1 MKFTSKQLQAAK
13 HLDGPLLVLA
23 IPGSGKTTMLLERI
37 KFLSEHIDSSK
48 ILNLTFSRIQAND
61 MKKRFDSKD
70 SNFMTIHAFC
80 YLIIRNYLKKY
91 NRQVNLIEDEKIYN
105 KFNLVGEIYKN
116 INKKKMS
123 KEDLNLF
130 FQKVSFMKNSLL
142 DISYLK
148 KVEISNAEKIYLEYE
163 KIKKQKHL
171 LDFDD
176 MQVYALE
183 LLNDESLLR
192 SIKNKYKYFQ
202 LDEGQDTS
210 LLQFKILEKI
220 VYPENNLLVVA
231 DDDQSIYSFRA
242 SDPTYLLNFTKIYK
256 DAKIMTLDT
265 NYRSGKEIIK
275 LASTFIKQNKN
286 RYKKDFKV
294 NRKNPSQIKIKSFK
308 NFSKEYAY
316 ILENIDKNENTGILF
331 RNNISAIS
339 LISYLLENNI
349 DFSINSKIMDF
360 FESKI
365 FLDMINIINF
375 SNDFN
380 DVEIFS
386 EIYYKIS
393 SYLSKDDIE
402 KLIYKPVN
410 ENIFDFFENSDIED
424 FKKDAL
430 FNIEKKLNHLRKLD
444 IDKKISF
451 IYQSL
456 SYKDYIDML
465 SRKYKEETVNK
476 DIYIESLKYFTKS
489 CENLDQVYE
498 KIKIIEK
505 KSKSLSENNLK
516 LSTIHSSKGLEYD
529 TVFVIDLI
537 KNEFPII
544 LDKENYF
551 ERLEEERRIFYVGL
565 TRARDSLYI
574 LTLKNRN
581 NKKVYPSKFYTTSL
595 DILKNKPWAL
605 AQGFYIEIL
614 SNIPF
619 K

>member
-105 KFNLVGEIYKN
+105 KYNLVGEIYKS
-116 INKKKMS
+116 INNKKMS

-176 MQVYALE
+176 MQIFALK
-183 LLNDESLLR
+183 LLEDKKLLK

-220 VYPENNLLVVA
+220 VMPENNLLVVA

-242 SDPTYLLNFTKIYK
+242 SNPTYLLNFTKIYK

-265 NYRSGKEIIK
+265 NYRSGKEIIN
-275 LASTFIKQNKN
+275 LASNFIKQNKN
-286 RYKKDFKV
+286 RYKKDFNV
-294 NRKNPSQIKIKSFK
+294 NRKDQSQIKIKSFK

-316 ILENIDKNENTGILF
+316 IIENIDKNENTGILF

-380 DVEIFS
+380 NVEIFS

-410 ENIFDFFENSDIED
+410 ENIFDFYENSDIED

-430 FNIEKKLNHLRKLD
+430 FNIEKKLNNLRKLS

-456 SYKDYIDML
+456 SYKNYIDML
-465 SRKYKEETVNK
+465 SRKYKEETANK

-544 LDKENYF
+544 LDEENYF
-551 ERLEEERRIFYVGL
+551 ERLEEERRIFYVAI
-565 TRARDSLYI
+565 TRAKNNLHLLSLK
-574 LTLKNRN
+574 TRN
-581 NKKVYPSKFYTTSL
+581 NKKVAASIFYENSKEIIKNSL
-595 DILKNKPWAL
+595 GSK
-605 AQGFYIEIL
+605 
-614 SNIPF
+614 
-619 K
+619 

>member
-105 KFNLVGEIYKN
+105 KYNLVGEIYKN

-130 FQKVSFMKNSLL
+130 FQKISFMKNSLL

-148 KVEISNAEKIYLEYE
+148 KVEISNIEKIYLEYE

-176 MQVYALE
+176 MQIFALK
-183 LLNDESLLR
+183 LLEDEKLLK

-220 VYPENNLLVVA
+220 VMPENNLLVVA

-242 SDPTYLLNFTKIYK
+242 SNPTYLLNFTKIYK

-265 NYRSGKEIIK
+265 NYRSGKEIIN

-286 RYKKDFKV
+286 RYKKDFNV
-294 NRKNPSQIKIKSFK
+294 NRKTPSQIKIKSFK

-316 ILENIDKNENTGILF
+316 IIENIDKNKNTGILF

-339 LISYLLENNI
+339 LISYLLEKNI

-380 DVEIFS
+380 NVEVFS

-410 ENIFDFFENSDIED
+410 EDVFDFYENSDIED

-430 FNIEKKLNHLRKLD
+430 FNIEKKLNHLRKLS

-456 SYKDYIDML
+456 SYKNYIDML

-537 KNEFPII
+537 ENEFPII
-544 LDKENYF
+544 LDEENHF
-551 ERLEEERRIFYVGL
+551 ERLEEERRIFYVAI
-565 TRARDSLYI
+565 TRAKNSLH
-574 LTLKNRN
+574 LLSLKNRN
-581 NKKVYPSKFYTTSL
+581 KKKVEPSIFY
-595 DILKNKPWAL
+595 KNS
-605 AQGFYIEIL
+605 QEI
-614 SNIPF
+614 I
-619 K
+619 KK

>member
-61 MKKRFDSKD
+61 MKERFDSKD

-105 KFNLVGEIYKN
+105 KYNLVGEIYKN

-142 DISYLK
+142 DISYLEN
-148 KVEISNAEKIYLEYE
+148 VEISNADRIYLEYE

-242 SDPTYLLNFTKIYK
+242 ADPKYLLNFKEIYK
-256 DAKIMTLDT
+256 DAKIISLDT
-265 NYRSGKEIIK
+265 NHRSGKKIIS
-275 LASTFIKQNKN
+275 LASYFIAQNKN
-286 RYKKDFKV
+286 RYKKTYKLSRNFDD
-294 NRKNPSQIKIKSFK
+294 QIKLKEFK
-308 NFSKEYAY
+308 NFTKQYDY
-316 ILENIDKNENTGILF
+316 ITENLDNKKTGILF

-339 LISYLLENNI
+339 LSSYLLDKNI
-349 DFSINSKIMDF
+349 DFSINSNILDF

-365 FLDMINIINF
+365 FTDMVNIINF
-375 SNDFN
+375 SEDFDN
-380 DVEIFS
+380 VEIFS
-386 EIYYKIS
+386 DIYYKIS
-393 SYLSKDDIE
+393 TYLSKDDIE
-402 KLIYKPVN
+402 SLSHKAIN
-410 ENIFDFFENSDIED
+410 ENVFEFYENRDIED
-424 FKKDAL
+424 YKKDAL
-430 FNIEKKLNHLRKLD
+430 FNIEKKLKHLIKLKLE
-444 IDKKISF
+444 KKISF
-451 IYQSL
+451 IYKSL
-456 SYKDYIDML
+456 SYNSYINMK
-465 SRKYKEETVNK
+465 SRKYMEETVNK
-476 DIYIESLKYFTKS
+476 DIYIESLRYFTKS
-489 CENLDQVYE
+489 CKSLDEVYE
-498 KIKIIEK
+498 KIKILEK
-505 KSKSLSENNLK
+505 KSKSLIKTNLS
-516 LSTIHSSKGLEYD
+516 LTTIHSSKGLEYD
-529 TVFVIDLI
+529 KVFIIDLI
-537 KNEFPII
+537 KNEFPLIM
-544 LDKENYF
+544 DEENYF

-595 DILKNKPWAL
+595 DILKNKP
-605 AQGFYIEIL
+605 
-614 SNIPF
+614 
-619 K
+619 

>member
-37 KFLSEHIDSSK
+37 KFLSKHIDSSK

-105 KFNLVGEIYKN
+105 KYNLVGEIYKN

-176 MQVYALE
+176 MQVYALK
-183 LLNDESLLR
+183 LLENKKLLK

-220 VYPENNLLVVA
+220 VMPENNLLVVA

-242 SDPTYLLNFTKIYK
+242 SNPTYLLNFTKIYK

-380 DVEIFS
+380 NVEIFS

-402 KLIYKPVN
+402 KLIYKPIN
-410 ENIFDFFENSDIED
+410 GDIFDFFENSDIED

-430 FNIEKKLNHLRKLD
+430 FNIEKKLKHLRKLD

-456 SYKDYIDML
+456 SYKNYIDML

-516 LSTIHSSKGLEYD
+516 LSTIHSSKGLEYN

-544 LDKENYF
+544 LDEENYF
-551 ERLEEERRIFYVGL
+551 ERLEEERRIFYVAI
-565 TRARDSLYI
+565 TRSKNSLHI

-581 NKKVYPSKFYTTSL
+581 NKKVEPSIFYKNSQEIIKNSL
-595 DILKNKPWAL
+595 GSKL
-605 AQGFYIEIL
+605 
-614 SNIPF
+614 
-619 K
+619 

>member
-105 KFNLVGEIYKN
+105 KFNLVGEIYKS
-116 INKKKMS
+116 INNKKMS

-130 FQKVSFMKNSLL
+130 FQKISFMKNSLL
-142 DISYLK
+142 DISYLEN
-148 KVEISNAEKIYLEYE
+148 VEISNADRIYLEYE

-242 SDPTYLLNFTKIYK
+242 ADPKYLLNFKEIYK
-256 DAKIMTLDT
+256 DAKIISLDT
-265 NYRSGKEIIK
+265 NHRSGKKIIS
-275 LASTFIKQNKN
+275 LASYFIAQNKN
-286 RYKKDFKV
+286 RYKKTYKLSRDFDD
-294 NRKNPSQIKIKSFK
+294 QIKLKEFK
-308 NFSKEYAY
+308 NFTKQYDY
-316 ILENIDKNENTGILF
+316 ITENLDNKKTGILF

-339 LISYLLENNI
+339 LSSYLLDKNI
-349 DFSINSKIMDF
+349 DFSINSNILDF

-365 FLDMINIINF
+365 FTDMVNIINF
-375 SNDFN
+375 SEDFDN
-380 DVEIFS
+380 VEIFS
-386 EIYYKIS
+386 DIYYKIS
-393 SYLSKDDIE
+393 TYLSKDDIE
-402 KLIYKPVN
+402 SLSHKAIN
-410 ENIFDFFENSDIED
+410 ENVFEFYENIDIED
-424 FKKDAL
+424 YKKDAL
-430 FNIEKKLNHLRKLD
+430 FNIEKKLKHLRKLKLE
-444 IDKKISF
+444 KKISF
-451 IYQSL
+451 IYKSL
-456 SYKDYIDML
+456 SYNSYINMK
-465 SRKYKEETVNK
+465 SRKYMEETVNK
-476 DIYIESLKYFTKS
+476 DIYIESLRYFTKS
-489 CENLDQVYE
+489 CKSLDEVYE
-498 KIKIIEK
+498 KIKILEK
-505 KSKSLSENNLK
+505 KSKSLIKTNLS
-516 LSTIHSSKGLEYD
+516 LTTIHSSKGLEYD
-529 TVFVIDLI
+529 KVFIIDLI
-537 KNEFPII
+537 KNEFPLIM
-544 LDKENYF
+544 DEENYF

-614 SNIPF
+614 SKIPF
-619 K
+619 R

>member
-37 KFLSEHIDSSK
+37 KFLSKHIDSSK

-105 KFNLVGEIYKN
+105 KYNLVGEIYKN

-142 DISYLK
+142 DISYLEN
-148 KVEISNAEKIYLEYE
+148 VEISNADRIYLEYE

-242 SDPTYLLNFTKIYK
+242 ADPKYLLNFKEIYK
-256 DAKIMTLDT
+256 DAKIISLDT
-265 NYRSGKEIIK
+265 NHRSGKKIIS
-275 LASTFIKQNKN
+275 LASYFIAQNKN
-286 RYKKDFKV
+286 RYKKTYKLSRDFDD
-294 NRKNPSQIKIKSFK
+294 QIKLKEFK
-308 NFSKEYAY
+308 NFTKQYDY
-316 ILENIDKNENTGILF
+316 ITENLDNKKTGILF

-339 LISYLLENNI
+339 LSSYLLDKNI
-349 DFSINSKIMDF
+349 DFSINSNILDF

-365 FLDMINIINF
+365 FTDMVNIINF
-375 SNDFN
+375 SEDFDN
-380 DVEIFS
+380 VEIFS
-386 EIYYKIS
+386 DIYYKIS
-393 SYLSKDDIE
+393 TYLSKDDIE
-402 KLIYKPVN
+402 SLSHKAIN
-410 ENIFDFFENSDIED
+410 ENVFEFYENIDIED
-424 FKKDAL
+424 YKKDAL
-430 FNIEKKLNHLRKLD
+430 FNIEKKLKHLRKLKLE
-444 IDKKISF
+444 KKISF
-451 IYQSL
+451 IYKSL
-456 SYKDYIDML
+456 SYNSYINMK
-465 SRKYKEETVNK
+465 SRKYMEETVNK
-476 DIYIESLKYFTKS
+476 DIYIESLRYFTKS
-489 CENLDQVYE
+489 CKSLDEVYE
-498 KIKIIEK
+498 KIKILEK
-505 KSKSLSENNLK
+505 KSKSLIKTNLS
-516 LSTIHSSKGLEYD
+516 LTTIHSSKGLEYD
-529 TVFVIDLI
+529 KVFIIDLI
-537 KNEFPII
+537 KNEFPLIM
-544 LDKENYF
+544 DEENYF

-595 DILKNKPWAL
+595 DILKNKP
-605 AQGFYIEIL
+605 
-614 SNIPF
+614 
-619 K
+619 

>member
-105 KFNLVGEIYKN
+105 KYNLVGEIYKN
-116 INKKKMS
+116 INNKKMS

-142 DISYLK
+142 DISYLEN
-148 KVEISNAEKIYLEYE
+148 VEISNADRIYLEYE

-242 SDPTYLLNFTKIYK
+242 ADPKYLLNFKEIYK
-256 DAKIMTLDT
+256 DAKIISLDT
-265 NYRSGKEIIK
+265 NHRSGKKIIS
-275 LASTFIKQNKN
+275 LASYFIAQNKN
-286 RYKKDFKV
+286 RYKKTYKLGRDFDD
-294 NRKNPSQIKIKSFK
+294 QIKLKEFK
-308 NFSKEYAY
+308 NFTKQYDY
-316 ILENIDKNENTGILF
+316 ITENLDNKKTGILF

-339 LISYLLENNI
+339 LSSYLLDKNI
-349 DFSINSKIMDF
+349 DFSINSNILDF

-365 FLDMINIINF
+365 FTDMVNIINF
-375 SNDFN
+375 SEDFDN
-380 DVEIFS
+380 VEIFS
-386 EIYYKIS
+386 DIYYKIS
-393 SYLSKDDIE
+393 TYLSKDDIE
-402 KLIYKPVN
+402 SLSHKAIN
-410 ENIFDFFENSDIED
+410 ENVFEFYENRDIED
-424 FKKDAL
+424 YKKDAL
-430 FNIEKKLNHLRKLD
+430 FNIEKKLKHLRKLKLE
-444 IDKKISF
+444 KKISF
-451 IYQSL
+451 IYKSL
-456 SYKDYIDML
+456 SYNSYINMK
-465 SRKYKEETVNK
+465 SRKYMEETVNK
-476 DIYIESLKYFTKS
+476 DIYIESLRYFTKS
-489 CENLDQVYE
+489 CKSLDEVYE
-498 KIKIIEK
+498 KIKILEK
-505 KSKSLSENNLK
+505 KSKSLIKTNLS
-516 LSTIHSSKGLEYD
+516 LTTIHSSKGLEYD
-529 TVFVIDLI
+529 KVFIIDLI
-537 KNEFPII
+537 KNEFPLIM
-544 LDKENYF
+544 DEENYF

-595 DILKNKPWAL
+595 DILKNKP
-605 AQGFYIEIL
+605 
-614 SNIPF
+614 
-619 K
+619 

>member
-105 KFNLVGEIYKN
+105 KYNLVGEIYKN

-130 FQKVSFMKNSLL
+130 FQKISFMKNSLL
-142 DISYLK
+142 DISYLENI
-148 KVEISNAEKIYLEYE
+148 EISNADRIYLEYE

-242 SDPTYLLNFTKIYK
+242 ADPKYLLNFKEIYK
-256 DAKIMTLDT
+256 DAKIISLDT
-265 NYRSGKEIIK
+265 NHRSGKKIIS
-275 LASTFIKQNKN
+275 LASYFIAQNKN
-286 RYKKDFKV
+286 RYKKTYKLSRDFDD
-294 NRKNPSQIKIKSFK
+294 QIKLKEFK
-308 NFSKEYAY
+308 NFTKQYDY
-316 ILENIDKNENTGILF
+316 ITENLDNKKTGILF

-339 LISYLLENNI
+339 LSSYLLDKNI
-349 DFSINSKIMDF
+349 DFSINSNILDF

-365 FLDMINIINF
+365 FTDMVNIINF
-375 SNDFN
+375 SEDFDN
-380 DVEIFS
+380 VEIFS
-386 EIYYKIS
+386 DIYYKIS
-393 SYLSKDDIE
+393 TYLSKDDIE
-402 KLIYKPVN
+402 SLSHKAIN
-410 ENIFDFFENSDIED
+410 ENVFEFYENRDIED
-424 FKKDAL
+424 YKKDAL
-430 FNIEKKLNHLRKLD
+430 FNIEKKLKHLRKL
-444 IDKKISF
+444 KLENKISF
-451 IYQSL
+451 IYKSL
-456 SYKDYIDML
+456 SYNSYINMK
-465 SRKYKEETVNK
+465 SRKYMEETVNK
-476 DIYIESLKYFTKS
+476 DIYIESLRYFTKS
-489 CENLDQVYE
+489 CKSLDEVYE
-498 KIKIIEK
+498 KIKILEK
-505 KSKSLSENNLK
+505 KSKCLVKNNLS

-529 TVFVIDLI
+529 KVFIIDLI
-537 KNEFPII
+537 KNEFPLIM
-544 LDKENYF
+544 DEENYF

-581 NKKVYPSKFYTTSL
+581 NKKVSPSKFYTTSL

-614 SNIPF
+614 SKIPF
-619 K
+619 R

>member
-61 MKKRFDSKD
+61 MKERFDSKD

-105 KFNLVGEIYKN
+105 KYNLVGEIYKS
-116 INKKKMS
+116 INNKKMS

-142 DISYLK
+142 DISYLEN
-148 KVEISNAEKIYLEYE
+148 VEISNADRIYLEYE

-242 SDPTYLLNFTKIYK
+242 ADPKYLLNFKEIYK
-256 DAKIMTLDT
+256 DAKIISLDT
-265 NYRSGKEIIK
+265 NHRSGKKIIS
-275 LASTFIKQNKN
+275 LASYFIAQNKN
-286 RYKKDFKV
+286 RYKKTYKLSRDFDD
-294 NRKNPSQIKIKSFK
+294 QIKLKEFK
-308 NFSKEYAY
+308 NFTKQYDY
-316 ILENIDKNENTGILF
+316 ITENLDNKKTGILF

-339 LISYLLENNI
+339 LSSYLLDKNI
-349 DFSINSKIMDF
+349 DFSINSNILDF

-365 FLDMINIINF
+365 FTDMVNIINF
-375 SNDFN
+375 SEDFDN
-380 DVEIFS
+380 VEIFS
-386 EIYYKIS
+386 DIYYKIS
-393 SYLSKDDIE
+393 TYLSKDDIE
-402 KLIYKPVN
+402 SLSHKAIN
-410 ENIFDFFENSDIED
+410 ENVFEFYENIDIED
-424 FKKDAL
+424 YKKDAL
-430 FNIEKKLNHLRKLD
+430 FNIEKKLKHLRKLKLE
-444 IDKKISF
+444 KKISF
-451 IYQSL
+451 IYKSL
-456 SYKDYIDML
+456 SYNSYINMK
-465 SRKYKEETVNK
+465 SRKYMEETVNK
-476 DIYIESLKYFTKS
+476 DIYIESLRYFTKS
-489 CENLDQVYE
+489 CKSLDEVYE
-498 KIKIIEK
+498 KIKILEK
-505 KSKSLSENNLK
+505 KSKSLIKTNLS
-516 LSTIHSSKGLEYD
+516 LTTIHSSKGLEYD
-529 TVFVIDLI
+529 KVFIIDLI
-537 KNEFPII
+537 KNEFPLIM
-544 LDKENYF
+544 DEENYF

-614 SNIPF
+614 SKIPF
-619 K
+619 R

>member
-105 KFNLVGEIYKN
+105 KYNLVGEIYKN

-130 FQKVSFMKNSLL
+130 FQKISFMKNSLL
-142 DISYLK
+142 DISYLEN
-148 KVEISNAEKIYLEYE
+148 VEISNADRIYLEYE

-242 SDPTYLLNFTKIYK
+242 ADPKYLLNFKEIYK
-256 DAKIMTLDT
+256 DAKIISLDT
-265 NYRSGKEIIK
+265 NHRSGKKIIS
-275 LASTFIKQNKN
+275 LASYFIAQNKN
-286 RYKKDFKV
+286 RYKKTYKLSRDFDD
-294 NRKNPSQIKIKSFK
+294 QIKLKEFK
-308 NFSKEYAY
+308 NFTKQYDY
-316 ILENIDKNENTGILF
+316 ITENLDNKKTGILF

-339 LISYLLENNI
+339 LSSYLLDKNI
-349 DFSINSKIMDF
+349 DFSINSNILDF

-365 FLDMINIINF
+365 FTDMVNIINF
-375 SNDFN
+375 SEDFDN
-380 DVEIFS
+380 VEIFS
-386 EIYYKIS
+386 DIYYKIS
-393 SYLSKDDIE
+393 TYLSKDDIE
-402 KLIYKPVN
+402 SLSHKAIN
-410 ENIFDFFENSDIED
+410 ENVFEFYENRDIED
-424 FKKDAL
+424 YKKDAL
-430 FNIEKKLNHLRKLD
+430 FNIEKKLKHIRKLD
-444 IDKKISF
+444 IEKKISF
-451 IYQSL
+451 IYKSL
-456 SYKDYIDML
+456 SYNSYINMK
-465 SRKYKEETVNK
+465 SRKYMEETVNK
-476 DIYIESLKYFTKS
+476 DIYIESLRYFTKS
-489 CENLDQVYE
+489 CKSLDEVYE
-498 KIKIIEK
+498 KIKILEK
-505 KSKSLSENNLK
+505 KSKSLIKTNLF
-516 LSTIHSSKGLEYD
+516 LTTIHSSKGLEYD
-529 TVFVIDLI
+529 KVFIIDLI

-544 LDKENYF
+544 LDEENYF

-595 DILKNKPWAL
+595 DILKNKP
-605 AQGFYIEIL
+605 
-614 SNIPF
+614 
-619 K
+619 

>member
-105 KFNLVGEIYKN
+105 KFNLVGEIYKSIN
-116 INKKKMS
+116 NKKMT

-142 DISYLK
+142 DISYLE
-148 KVEISNAEKIYLEYE
+148 KVEISNIKEIYLEYE

-242 SDPTYLLNFTKIYK
+242 ADPKYLLNFKEIYK
-256 DAKIMTLDT
+256 DAKIISLDT
-265 NYRSGKEIIK
+265 NHRSGKKIIS
-275 LASTFIKQNKN
+275 LASYFIAQNKN
-286 RYKKDFKV
+286 RYKKTYKLSRDFDD
-294 NRKNPSQIKIKSFK
+294 QIKLKEFK
-308 NFSKEYAY
+308 NFTKQYDY
-316 ILENIDKNENTGILF
+316 ITENLDNKKTGILF

-339 LISYLLENNI
+339 LSSYLLDKNI
-349 DFSINSKIMDF
+349 DFSINSNILDF

-365 FLDMINIINF
+365 FTDMVNIINF
-375 SNDFN
+375 SEDFN
-380 DVEIFS
+380 NREIFND
-386 EIYYKIS
+386 IYYKIS
-393 SYLSKDDIE
+393 TYLSKEDIDTLNH
-402 KLIYKPVN
+402 KAIN
-410 ENIFDFFENSDIED
+410 ENIFDFYENSDID
-424 FKKDAL
+424 DYKKDAL
-430 FNIEKKLNHLRKLD
+430 FNIEKKLKHIRKLD
-444 IDKKISF
+444 IEKKISF
-451 IYQSL
+451 IYKSL
-456 SYKDYIDML
+456 SYNSYINMK
-465 SRKYKEETVNK
+465 SRKYMEETVNK
-476 DIYIESLKYFTKS
+476 DIYIESLRYFTKS
-489 CENLDQVYE
+489 CKSLDEVYE
-498 KIKIIEK
+498 KIKILEK
-505 KSKSLSENNLK
+505 KSKSLIKTNLS
-516 LSTIHSSKGLEYD
+516 LTTIHSSKGLEYD
-529 TVFVIDLI
+529 KVFIIDLI

-544 LDKENYF
+544 LDEENYF

-595 DILKNKPWAL
+595 DILKNKP
-605 AQGFYIEIL
+605 
-614 SNIPF
+614 
-619 K
+619 

>member
-105 KFNLVGEIYKN
+105 KYNLVGEIYKN

-130 FQKVSFMKNSLL
+130 FQKISFMKNSLL
-142 DISYLK
+142 DISYLEN
-148 KVEISNAEKIYLEYE
+148 VEISNADRIYLEYE

-242 SDPTYLLNFTKIYK
+242 ADPKYLLNFKEIYK
-256 DAKIMTLDT
+256 DAKIISLDT
-265 NYRSGKEIIK
+265 NHRSGKKIIS
-275 LASTFIKQNKN
+275 LASYFIAQNKN
-286 RYKKDFKV
+286 RYKKTYKLSRDFDD
-294 NRKNPSQIKIKSFK
+294 QIKLKEFK
-308 NFSKEYAY
+308 NFTKQYDY
-316 ILENIDKNENTGILF
+316 ITENLDNKKTGILF

-339 LISYLLENNI
+339 LSSYLLDKNI
-349 DFSINSKIMDF
+349 DFSINSNILDF

-365 FLDMINIINF
+365 FTDMVNIINF
-375 SNDFN
+375 SEDFDN
-380 DVEIFS
+380 VEIFS
-386 EIYYKIS
+386 DIYYKIS
-393 SYLSKDDIE
+393 TYLSKDDIE
-402 KLIYKPVN
+402 SLSHKAIN
-410 ENIFDFFENSDIED
+410 ENVFEFYENIDIED
-424 FKKDAL
+424 YKKDAL
-430 FNIEKKLNHLRKLD
+430 FNIEKKLKHLRKLKLE
-444 IDKKISF
+444 KKISF
-451 IYQSL
+451 IYKSL
-456 SYKDYIDML
+456 SYNSYINMK
-465 SRKYKEETVNK
+465 SRKYMEETVNK
-476 DIYIESLKYFTKS
+476 DIYIESLRYFTKS
-489 CENLDQVYE
+489 CKYLDEVYE
-498 KIKIIEK
+498 KIKILEK
-505 KSKSLSENNLK
+505 KSKSLIKTNLS
-516 LSTIHSSKGLEYD
+516 LTTIHSSKGLEYD
-529 TVFVIDLI
+529 KVFIIDLI
-537 KNEFPII
+537 KNEFPLIM
-544 LDKENYF
+544 DEENYF

-595 DILKNKPWAL
+595 DILKNKP
-605 AQGFYIEIL
+605 
-614 SNIPF
+614 
-619 K
+619 

>member
-13 HLDGPLLVLA
+13 HLNGPLLVLA

-148 KVEISNAEKIYLEYE
+148 KVEISNADRIYLEYE

-242 SDPTYLLNFTKIYK
+242 ADPKYLLNFKEIYK
-256 DAKIMTLDT
+256 DAKIISLDT
-265 NYRSGKEIIK
+265 NHRSGKKIIS
-275 LASTFIKQNKN
+275 LASYFIAQNKN
-286 RYKKDFKV
+286 RYKKTYKLSRDFDD
-294 NRKNPSQIKIKSFK
+294 QIKLKEFK
-308 NFSKEYAY
+308 NFTKQYDY
-316 ILENIDKNENTGILF
+316 ITENLDNKKTGILF

-339 LISYLLENNI
+339 LSSYLLDKNI
-349 DFSINSKIMDF
+349 DFSINSNILDF

-365 FLDMINIINF
+365 FTDMVNIINF
-375 SNDFN
+375 SEDFN
-380 DVEIFS
+380 NREIFND
-386 EIYYKIS
+386 IYYKIS
-393 SYLSKDDIE
+393 TYLSKEDIDTLNH
-402 KLIYKPVN
+402 KAIN
-410 ENIFDFFENSDIED
+410 ENIFDFYENSDID
-424 FKKDAL
+424 DYKKDAL
-430 FNIEKKLNHLRKLD
+430 FNIEKKLKHIRKLD
-444 IDKKISF
+444 IEKKISF
-451 IYQSL
+451 IYKSL
-456 SYKDYIDML
+456 SYNSYINMK
-465 SRKYKEETVNK
+465 SRKYMEETVNK
-476 DIYIESLKYFTKS
+476 DIYIESLRYFTKS
-489 CENLDQVYE
+489 CKSLDEVYE
-498 KIKIIEK
+498 KIKILEK
-505 KSKSLSENNLK
+505 KSKSLIKTNLS
-516 LSTIHSSKGLEYD
+516 LTTIHSSKGLEYD
-529 TVFVIDLI
+529 KVFIIDLI
-537 KNEFPII
+537 KNEFPLIM
-544 LDKENYF
+544 DEENYF

-581 NKKVYPSKFYTTSL
+581 NKKVYPSEFYTTSL
-595 DILKNKPWAL
+595 DILKNKP
-605 AQGFYIEIL
+605 
-614 SNIPF
+614 
-619 K
+619 

>member
-61 MKKRFDSKD
+61 MKERFDSKD

-105 KFNLVGEIYKN
+105 KFNLVGEIYKS
-116 INKKKMS
+116 INNKKMS

-142 DISYLK
+142 DISYLE
-148 KVEISNAEKIYLEYE
+148 KVEISNIKEIYLEYE
-163 KIKKQKHL
+163 KTKKQKHL

-176 MQVYALE
+176 MQVYALK
-183 LLNDESLLR
+183 LLEDKKLLK

-220 VYPENNLLVVA
+220 VMPENNLLVVA

-242 SDPTYLLNFTKIYK
+242 SNPTYLLNFTKIYK

-265 NYRSGKEIIK
+265 NYRSGEEIIK
-275 LASTFIKQNKN
+275 LAKNFIGQNKN

-380 DVEIFS
+380 NVEIFS

-402 KLIYKPVN
+402 KLIYKPIN
-410 ENIFDFFENSDIED
+410 ENIFDFFENSDIEN

-430 FNIEKKLNHLRKLD
+430 FNIEKKLKHLRKLD

-451 IYQSL
+451 IHQSL
-456 SYKDYIDML
+456 SYKNYIDML

-537 KNEFPII
+537 ENEFPII
-544 LDKENYF
+544 LDEENHF
-551 ERLEEERRIFYVGL
+551 ERLEEERRIFYVAI
-565 TRARDSLYI
+565 TRAKNSLH
-574 LTLKNRN
+574 LLSLKNRN
-581 NKKVYPSKFYTTSL
+581 KKKVEPSIFY
-595 DILKNKPWAL
+595 KNS
-605 AQGFYIEIL
+605 QEI
-614 SNIPF
+614 I
-619 K
+619 KK

>member
-105 KFNLVGEIYKN
+105 KYNLVGEIYKN
-116 INKKKMS
+116 INNKKMS

-148 KVEISNAEKIYLEYE
+148 KVEISNIKEIYLEYE

-220 VYPENNLLVVA
+220 VMPENNLLVVA

-242 SDPTYLLNFTKIYK
+242 SNPTYLLNFTKIYK

-402 KLIYKPVN
+402 KLMYKPVN
-410 ENIFDFFENSDIED
+410 ENIFEFFENSDIED

-444 IDKKISF
+444 INKKISF

-544 LDKENYF
+544 LDEENYF
-551 ERLEEERRIFYVGL
+551 ERLEEERRIFYVAI
-565 TRARDSLYI
+565 TRAKNNLHLLS
-574 LTLKNRN
+574 LKNRN
-581 NKKVYPSKFYTTSL
+581 NKKVESSIFYKSSQEIIKNSLGSK
-595 DILKNKPWAL
+595 
-605 AQGFYIEIL
+605 
-614 SNIPF
+614 
-619 K
+619 

>member
-142 DISYLK
+142 DISYLE
-148 KVEISNAEKIYLEYE
+148 KVEISNIKEIYLQYE
-163 KIKKQKHL
+163 KTKKQKHL

-176 MQVYALE
+176 MQVYALK
-183 LLNDESLLR
+183 LLEDEKLLK

-242 SDPTYLLNFTKIYK
+242 ADPKYLLNFKEIYK
-256 DAKIMTLDT
+256 DAKIISLDT
-265 NYRSGKEIIK
+265 NHRSGKKIIS
-275 LASTFIKQNKN
+275 LASYFIAQNKN
-286 RYKKDFKV
+286 RYKKTYKLSRDFDD
-294 NRKNPSQIKIKSFK
+294 QIKLKEFK
-308 NFSKEYAY
+308 NFTKQYDY
-316 ILENIDKNENTGILF
+316 ITENLDNKKTGILF

-339 LISYLLENNI
+339 LSSYLLDKNI
-349 DFSINSKIMDF
+349 DFSINSNILDF

-365 FLDMINIINF
+365 FTDMVNIINF
-375 SNDFN
+375 SEDFDN
-380 DVEIFS
+380 VEIFS
-386 EIYYKIS
+386 DIYYKIS
-393 SYLSKDDIE
+393 TYLSKDDIE
-402 KLIYKPVN
+402 SLSHKAIN
-410 ENIFDFFENSDIED
+410 ENVFEFYENRDIED
-424 FKKDAL
+424 YKKDAL
-430 FNIEKKLNHLRKLD
+430 FNIEKKLKHLRKLKLE
-444 IDKKISF
+444 KKISF
-451 IYQSL
+451 IYKSL
-456 SYKDYIDML
+456 SYNSYINMK
-465 SRKYKEETVNK
+465 SRKYMEETVNK
-476 DIYIESLKYFTKS
+476 DIYIESLRYFTKS
-489 CENLDQVYE
+489 CKSLDEVYE
-498 KIKIIEK
+498 KIKILEK
-505 KSKSLSENNLK
+505 KSKSLVKTNLS

-529 TVFVIDLI
+529 KVFIIDLI
-537 KNEFPII
+537 KNEFPLIM
-544 LDKENYF
+544 DEENYF

-581 NKKVYPSKFYTTSL
+581 NKKVSPSKFYTTSL
-595 DILKNKPWAL
+595 DILKNKP
-605 AQGFYIEIL
+605 
-614 SNIPF
+614 
-619 K
+619 

>member
-105 KFNLVGEIYKN
+105 KYNLVGEIYKN

-142 DISYLK
+142 DISYLE
-148 KVEISNAEKIYLEYE
+148 KVEVSNIKEIYLEYE

-176 MQVYALE
+176 MQVYALK
-183 LLNDESLLR
+183 LLEDEKLLK

-220 VYPENNLLVVA
+220 VMPENNLLIVA

-242 SDPTYLLNFTKIYK
+242 SNPTYLLNFTKIYK
-256 DAKIMTLDT
+256 EAKIMTLDT

-402 KLIYKPVN
+402 KLIYKPIN

-456 SYKDYIDML
+456 SYKAYINIL

-476 DIYIESLKYFTKS
+476 DIYVESLKYFTKS

-544 LDKENYF
+544 LDEENHF
-551 ERLEEERRIFYVGL
+551 EKLEEERRIFYVAI
-565 TRARDSLYI
+565 TRAKNNLY
-574 LTLKNRN
+574 LLSLKNRN
-581 NKKVYPSKFYTTSL
+581 NKKVEPSIFYKSSQEIIKNSL
-595 DILKNKPWAL
+595 GSK
-605 AQGFYIEIL
+605 
-614 SNIPF
+614 
-619 K
+619 

>member
-105 KFNLVGEIYKN
+105 KYNLVGEIYKS
-116 INKKKMS
+116 INNKKMS

-148 KVEISNAEKIYLEYE
+148 KVEISNVEKIYLEYE

-176 MQVYALE
+176 MQVYALK
-183 LLNDESLLR
+183 LLEDEKLLK

-265 NYRSGKEIIK
+265 NYRSGEEIIK
-275 LASTFIKQNKN
+275 LAKNFIGQNKN

-375 SNDFN
+375 SNNFN
-380 DVEIFS
+380 NVEIFS

-402 KLIYKPVN
+402 KLIYKPIN
-410 ENIFDFFENSDIED
+410 ENIFDFFENSDIEN

-430 FNIEKKLNHLRKLD
+430 FNIEKKLKHLRKLD

-456 SYKDYIDML
+456 SYKNYIDML

-544 LDKENYF
+544 LDEENYF
-551 ERLEEERRIFYVGL
+551 ERLEEERRIFYVAI
-565 TRARDSLYI
+565 TRAKNSLHI

-581 NKKVYPSKFYTTSL
+581 KKKVEPSIFYKNSQEIIKNSL
-595 DILKNKPWAL
+595 GSKL
-605 AQGFYIEIL
+605 
-614 SNIPF
+614 
-619 K
+619 

>member
-105 KFNLVGEIYKN
+105 KYNLVGEIYKS
-116 INKKKMS
+116 INNKKMS

-142 DISYLK
+142 DISYLEN
-148 KVEISNAEKIYLEYE
+148 VEISNADRIYLEYE

-176 MQVYALE
+176 MQVYALK
-183 LLNDESLLR
+183 LLEDEKLLK

-220 VYPENNLLVVA
+220 VMPENNLLVVA

-242 SDPTYLLNFTKIYK
+242 ADPKYLLNFKEIYK
-256 DAKIMTLDT
+256 DAKIISLDT
-265 NYRSGKEIIK
+265 NHRSGKKIIS
-275 LASTFIKQNKN
+275 LASYFIAQNKN
-286 RYKKDFKV
+286 RYKKTYKLSRDFDD
-294 NRKNPSQIKIKSFK
+294 QIKLKEFK
-308 NFSKEYAY
+308 NFTKQYDY
-316 ILENIDKNENTGILF
+316 ITENLDNKKTGILF

-339 LISYLLENNI
+339 LSSYLLDKNI
-349 DFSINSKIMDF
+349 DFSINSNILDF

-365 FLDMINIINF
+365 FTDMVNIINF
-375 SNDFN
+375 SEDFDN
-380 DVEIFS
+380 VEIFS
-386 EIYYKIS
+386 DIYYKIS
-393 SYLSKDDIE
+393 TYLSKDDIE
-402 KLIYKPVN
+402 SLSHKAIN
-410 ENIFDFFENSDIED
+410 ENVFEFYENIDIED
-424 FKKDAL
+424 YKKDAL
-430 FNIEKKLNHLRKLD
+430 FNIEKKLKHLRKLKLE
-444 IDKKISF
+444 KKISF
-451 IYQSL
+451 IYKSL
-456 SYKDYIDML
+456 SYNSYINMK
-465 SRKYKEETVNK
+465 SRKYMEETVNK
-476 DIYIESLKYFTKS
+476 DIYIESLRYFTKS
-489 CENLDQVYE
+489 CKSLDEVYE
-498 KIKIIEK
+498 KIKILEK
-505 KSKSLSENNLK
+505 KSKSLIKTNLS
-516 LSTIHSSKGLEYD
+516 LTTIHSSKGLEYD
-529 TVFVIDLI
+529 KVFIIDLI
-537 KNEFPII
+537 KNEFPLIM
-544 LDKENYF
+544 DEENYF

-614 SNIPF
+614 SKIPF
-619 K
+619 R

>member
-91 NRQVNLIEDEKIYN
+91 NRKVNLIEDEKIYN
-105 KFNLVGEIYKN
+105 KYNLVGEIYKN
-116 INKKKMS
+116 INNKKMS

-142 DISYLK
+142 DISYLE
-148 KVEISNAEKIYLEYE
+148 KVEISNIKEIYLEYE
-163 KIKKQKHL
+163 KTKKQKHL

-176 MQVYALE
+176 MQVYALK
-183 LLNDESLLR
+183 LLEDEKLLK

-242 SDPTYLLNFTKIYK
+242 SNPTYLLNFTKIYK

-380 DVEIFS
+380 NVEIFS

-402 KLIYKPVN
+402 KLIYKPIN
-410 ENIFDFFENSDIED
+410 GDIFDFFENSDIED

-430 FNIEKKLNHLRKLD
+430 FNIEKKLKHLRKLD

-456 SYKDYIDML
+456 SYKNYIDML

-516 LSTIHSSKGLEYD
+516 LSTIHSSKGLEYN

-544 LDKENYF
+544 LDEENYF
-551 ERLEEERRIFYVGL
+551 ERLEEERRIFYVAI
-565 TRARDSLYI
+565 TRAKNSLHI

-581 NKKVYPSKFYTTSL
+581 KKKVEPSIFYKNSQEIIKNSL
-595 DILKNKPWAL
+595 GSKL
-605 AQGFYIEIL
+605 
-614 SNIPF
+614 
-619 K
+619 